1 MTTYFYFCDFLQMLN
16 GLNFLYSEKQKN
28 LHFVHFKEHALLH
41 LSTFL
46 YEILDLGFPVNATAP
61 YRSPISMYNVTFM
74 SFSP

>member
-41 LSTFL
+41 LSKFSK
-46 YEILDLGFPVNATAP
+46 EILDLGFPVAIPANYIRVP
-61 YRSPISMYNVTFM
+61 FLCIM
-74 SFSP
+74 SL